1 MAKQK
6 NLALIFSVVIFSLAV
21 SYAYSAWQEPT
32 ASPPNNNVA
41 PAASYWVSCTGGI
54 CYTSGN
60 VGIGT
65 TAPDEKLDVVGKIV
79 FGDTDTKKAK
89 LFRDS
94 GWLHIQ
100 NLADTYD
107 ISLDGPLHIRTGG
120 PSDTVDEVIVT
131 SGGNVGIGTTSPTGK
146 LHVRGGRVYV
156 DSDNFGLTPT
166 IDLAV
171 GDTDTGLDSAG
182 DGQLDLWSNNVKTM
196 SIRAGNVGI
205 GTTSPAQ
212 KLHVAGNVQ
221 AIAFKGTGDYQSVWG
236 GWGNSIWLERDS
248 HDGIFYNDPT
258 SKKGFMIGFHGLND
272 LIYLGHTTDSWS
284 TGGYLGAISGS
295 TGNVGIGT
303 TSPAAK
309 LDVVGDAKISGKI
322 TAGLVGNYYDEEGLP
337 LLWRVIDPDYYE
349 VFFNCPGG
357 RSMIA
362 GGCSC
367 SEDGEPQEAKLRISM
382 PYDAVTWV
390 CVCERVSGSGN
401 IIAHYSA
408 FCSY

>member
-131 SGGNVGIGTTSPTGK
+131 SGGNVGIGTTSP
-146 LHVRGGRVYV
+146 
-156 DSDNFGLTPT
+156 
-166 IDLAV
+166 
-171 GDTDTGLDSAG
+171 
-182 DGQLDLWSNNVKTM
+182 
-196 SIRAGNVGI
+196 
-205 GTTSPAQ
+205 
-212 KLHVAGNVQ
+212 
-221 AIAFKGTGDYQSVWG
+221 
-236 GWGNSIWLERDS
+236 
-248 HDGIFYNDPT
+248 
-258 SKKGFMIGFHGLND
+258 
-272 LIYLGHTTDSWS
+272 
-284 TGGYLGAISGS
+284 
-295 TGNVGIGT
+295 
-303 TSPAAK
+303 AAK
-309 LDVVGDAKISGKI
+309 LDVAGSAKISGDLTVSGASTNFLAAIQKVDGSGSAI
-322 TAGLVGNYYDEEGLP
+322 DADTLDGYHASDIFSSIHSTEVRCGNNDTCYASYPHYAG
-337 LLWRVIDPDYYE
+337 
-349 VFFNCPGG
+349 FNFIIG
-357 RSMIA
+357 SKA
-362 GGCSC
+362 GPSLQVSNCAGIENDNILRATCSGDKNFTGKYGSVQLTTFGANNCCQLINDGANRRFKVVCSGCSF
-367 SEDGEPQEAKLRISM
+367 I
-382 PYDAVTWV
+382 DA
-390 CVCERVSGSGN
+390 
-401 IIAHYSA
+401 A
-408 FCSY
+408 FVHIHW